1 MDFKTAKTFLIDR
14 YTEKGYVP
22 SKVNTE
28 RSFIIKSS
36 RDSSYIGLSDLGEF
50 IQMTFVN
57 LACDLTHADVPEGVR
72 VIEEIDGHERVIV
85 AGPILLKNQGDL

>member
-14 YTEKGYVP
+14 YSEKGYVP

-36 RDSSYIGLSDLGEF
+36 HDGSYIGLSDLGDF

-57 LACDLTHADVPEGVR
+57 LPCDLTRDDVSERVR
-72 VIEEIDGHERVIV
+72 VVEEIDGQERVIV
-85 AGPILLKNQGDL
+85 AGPDTQKR